1 MRHLSFTQWLVFFGA
16 VLCFSL
22 IPPVWAEDDMEE
34 DSYEEETEAEELPKL
49 KPVSPKKK
57 SSSAVNKSKTRKYF
71 TDDTPRSDAGIFHV
85 GFALGGNVYIEPKLF
100 KAGNSQGGQAGEFAD
115 DYFKDFGYQGGV
127 YFDYDYSRTTENI
140 PLALRGFLGYK
151 YALNST
157 HIFAAE
163 GMVRR
168 MFNVSEST
176 DFGLGAGV
184 SLATWFRQTNLSTAD
199 EESEIEQTVLLPTFI
214 VEAGF
219 DFNPFM
225 VDLKWMIHRFGTGE
239 TLMGAEFYFGVRL

>member
-1 MRHLSFTQWLVFFGA
+1 MRQLGFKHWLLFFGA
-16 VLCFSL
+16 ILFFSFSL
-22 IPPVWAEDDMEE
+22 PLLAEE
-34 DSYEEETEAEELPKL
+34 DIEEDTYEEETEEEAPRL
-49 KPVSPKKK
+49 KPVSPK
-57 SSSAVNKSKTRKYF
+57 NKSTSPTSKPKPRKYF
-71 TDDTPRSDAGIFHV
+71 SDNSPRSDAGIFHV
-85 GFALGGNVYIEPKLF
+85 GFALGGNLYIEPKLF
-100 KAGNSQGGQAGEFAD
+100 KSGNALGGQAGEFAD

-127 YFDYDYSRTTENI
+127 YFDYDYSRTSENI

-168 MFNVSEST
+168 MFNVSETT

-184 SLATWFRQTNLSTAD
+184 SLATWFRQTSLSTAN

-214 VEAGF
+214 IGAGF

>member
-115 DYFKDFGYQGGV
+115 DYFKDFGY
-127 YFDYDYSRTTENI
+127 
-140 PLALRGFLGYK
+140 
-151 YALNST
+151 
-157 HIFAAE
+157 
-163 GMVRR
+163 
-168 MFNVSEST
+168 
-176 DFGLGAGV
+176 
-184 SLATWFRQTNLSTAD
+184 
-199 EESEIEQTVLLPTFI
+199 
-214 VEAGF
+214 
-219 DFNPFM
+219 
-225 VDLKWMIHRFGTGE
+225 
-239 TLMGAEFYFGVRL
+239 

>member
-1 MRHLSFTQWLVFFGA
+1 MRPFLSFFVLVSFLLGA
-16 VLCFSL
+16 AQT
-22 IPPVWAEDDMEE
+22 WAEEDYEE
-34 DSYEEETEAEELPKL
+34 DSSIEESPSVEVLTPRSS
-49 KPVSPKKK
+49 SPKKAIK
-57 SSSAVNKSKTRKYF
+57 KRKYF
-71 TDDTPRSDAGIFHV
+71 SDSSPRTDAGIFHV

-100 KAGNSQGGQAGEFAD
+100 ASNNTFAD

-127 YFDYDYSRTTENI
+127 YFDYDYSRASENI

-163 GMVRR
+163 GVVRR
-168 MFNVSEST
+168 MFNLSENS

-184 SLATWFRQTNLSTAD
+184 SLATWFRNMNQISST
-199 EESEIEQTVLLPTFI
+199 ETVEIEQTVLLPTFI
-214 VEAGF
+214 LSAGF

-225 VDLKWMIHRFGTGE
+225 VDLKWMVHRFGVGE